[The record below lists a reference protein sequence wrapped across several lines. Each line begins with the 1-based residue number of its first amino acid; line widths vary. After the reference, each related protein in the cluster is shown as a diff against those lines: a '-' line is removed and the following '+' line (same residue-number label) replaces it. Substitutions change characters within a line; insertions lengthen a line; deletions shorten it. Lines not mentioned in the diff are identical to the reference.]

1 MFTVTAPDLVACW
14 CDVHSPALHS
24 ASCCLGGCVSV
35 LWDSQPRGWCR
46 LRGHQRGLTL
56 LTHIPVSTGMAMAQS
71 PRAGHIL
78 RYTVICG
85 HVYGPMQRV
94 SVWQLETT
102 REGNKRQS
110 VKPTDGSVAQVS
122 LQKEKQQDT
131 HVYYTAI
138 IAKNKHSIHVIFLTV
153 RLLSA
158 FRNKTK
164 HKNNAQANV

>member
-14 CDVHSPALHS
+14 CYVDGPALHS

-35 LWDSQPRGWCR
+35 LWDSQPRRWCR
-46 LRGHQRGLTL
+46 LRGYQRRLTL
-56 LTHIPVSTGMAMAQS
+56 LTPIPVSTGMAMAQS

-94 SVWQLETT
+94 SVWQLETK

-110 VKPTDGSVAQVS
+110 DMWCRNIVFKPTDGSVAKVS
-122 LQKEKQQDT
+122 LQKENSRT
-131 HVYYTAI
+131 HMFITQ
-138 IAKNKHSIHVIFLTV
+138 
-153 RLLSA
+153 LL
-158 FRNKTK
+158 
-164 HKNNAQANV
+164 